1 MIRVTAVLFIAA
13 VIVGIVDWRKGWP
26 LLKKWGLMSNTVV
39 AYQNQTYFEPMG
51 ISYKTVMQGFERTF
65 EMRETTDMFVE
76 RRQPRYIG
84 VDVAS
89 RASLEILGE
98 KADIGR
104 ARLTVWMPRVML
116 SMETVHTQRALGKML
131 MMRFLLNTMPGTHP
145 TTWLDGFVSA
155 YNEGEDISTVEVY
168 EGRKLVLGTDPM
180 MREMLVLIVTK
191 E

>member
-1 MIRVTAVLFIAA
+1 M
-13 VIVGIVDWRKGWP
+13 IVGIVDWRKDWP
-26 LLKKWGLMSNTVV
+26 LLKKWGLKTNTVV
-39 AYQNQTYFEPMG
+39 AYQNRTYFEPMG
-51 ISYKTVMQGFERTF
+51 ITYKTVMQGFERTF
-65 EMRETTDMFVE
+65 EMRETTDG
-76 RRQPRYIG
+76 RQSRYIG

-98 KADIGR
+98 KNDIGR

-116 SMETVHTQRALGKML
+116 SMETVHTQQAIGKFL
-131 MMRFLLNTMPGTHP
+131 MVTFLHNTVPGTKP

-155 YNEGEDISTVEVY
+155 YNSGEDISTVEVN